1 MMGHAWGQFGV
12 MPPIMHPTQRVG
24 VRELIIDRRIIT
36 EQPARHGHLSL
47 GVIRNDRQHISDL
60 LLLLAIER
68 QLRRGQVL
76 LEVGCGHVRVTGQ
89 GVAYTLHQR
98 GRQAA
103 G

>member
-36 EQPARHGHLSL
+36 EQPAHGYLGL
-47 GVIRNDRQHISDL
+47 GVIRSDRQRIFDL
-60 LLLLAIER
+60 LLSIEH

-76 LEVGCGHVRVTGQ
+76 LEVGCGACTRPQNFEPHPQ
-89 GVAYTLHQR
+89 
-98 GRQAA
+98 
-103 G
+103 